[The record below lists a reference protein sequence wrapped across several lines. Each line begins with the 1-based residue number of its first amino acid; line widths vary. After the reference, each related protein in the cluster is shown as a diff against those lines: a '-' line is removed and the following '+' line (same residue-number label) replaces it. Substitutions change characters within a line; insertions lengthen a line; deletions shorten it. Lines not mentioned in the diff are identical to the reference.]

1 MPSSLSVD
9 LRERVIKAIDEGMR
23 KSTAA
28 KVFKVSRRAIYR
40 WFDLRNET
48 KSLSPKSGYQKGHS
62 PKIQDLDKFRTFVEK
77 NKHYTVEKMSV
88 AWKELTGISI
98 SGPIMGKY
106 LKRIGYSS
114 KKKLSGMSKQASKNV
129 HYFWTN

>member
-23 KSTAA
+23 KNTAA
-28 KVFKVSRRAIYR
+28 NVFKVSRRAIYK
-40 WFDLRNET
+40 WLDLRNET
-48 KSLSPKSGYQKGHS
+48 KSLSPRSGYQKGHN
-62 PKIQDLDKFRTFVEK
+62 PKIQDLDKFKAFVEK
-77 NKHYTVEKMSV
+77 NKHCTVEKMILV
-88 AWKELTGISI
+88 WKDLTGVSI

-106 LKRIGYSS
+106 LKRIGYSF
-114 KKKLSGMSKQASKNV
+114 KKKRSDTLKQAPKSV